1 MLFKHFI
8 LFIFLLFFAGFS
20 HSQEITVVDRLT
32 QERIPGVKVF
42 CKSSDQ
48 KVIANS
54 EGRFRLEPFKG
65 CDTIQIIY
73 PNYVVAEY
81 AYSDI
86 RNIVTVELEEVQLNV
101 EGIEVSAYRWGAD
114 VHEIPNRVTPIDVK
128 NVTLENPQTTADLL
142 ASSGYVY
149 VQKSQFGG
157 GSPQLRG
164 YGTNRVMLVV
174 DGVRMNNAIFRSGN
188 LQNVIVIDPLSLSDV
203 EILYGPGSTMFGSDA
218 IGGVMEFDTKKAL
231 YAPDSTREFV
241 QTNLFSRFNSASN
254 EITGHADFSYGNS
267 RFASATAVTYS
278 LFGDLTAGANGDSA
292 FLRPTYQSGDQTL
305 VNPIPQQQ
313 RNSGYDQFNALQ
325 KFSFRPKEGIDW
337 EYGFLYSTNFQDV
350 PRYDRLI
357 EDADEDGELDY
368 EQWYYG
374 PQEWMMHRLAFKSS
388 IKHKMYDNMRVV
400 GAYQMFKESRNDRR
414 MGSDNIRRQFERV
427 DAFSI
432 NWDLEKELGDRTDF
446 LYGIES
452 VVNTVGSEAYRQYD
466 DNSLVTINPRYP
478 DGSLW
483 QTHGVYANIKHHL
496 NENWIANAG
505 VRLAMFG
512 ANAKFDTT
520 LFAYPVTETNLLK
533 VAPSGGVGIV
543 YRPSVKTKWYF
554 NASTGFRAP
563 NIDDLGKVFDSEPG
577 TVVVPNPDLTAE
589 HVFSGET
596 GLVKVIGARLK
607 LDLAVYATYLQNAMI
622 REAFQFNGQD
632 SIIYEGVP
640 SQVLAIQNES
650 HGYTYGTQIGLEW
663 AIVKGLTF
671 ASTFSFQRGFTFIE
685 DSASY
690 FPKSQVAPTFG
701 RVSLRYK
708 TRQLRAEVY
717 WVYNGEVSHERF
729 PLTERNELIYALDD
743 QGRVYAPAW
752 NTLNAKAS
760 FFFNKHVS
768 MTLGIENITN
778 QLYRTYGSGIS
789 ASGRSIIYSVKVSF

>member
-1 MLFKHFI
+1 MLVKKFLIFI
-8 LFIFLLFFAGFS
+8 AAILISGWS
-20 HSQEITVVDRLT
+20 ISQEITVVDRLT

-48 KVIANS
+48 RLIANS

-73 PNYVVAEY
+73 PNYVVEEY
-81 AYSDI
+81 AYSDL
-86 RNIVTVELEEVQLNV
+86 RKIVTVELEEVQLNV
-101 EGIEVSAYRWGAD
+101 AGIEVSAYRWEYD

-203 EILYGPGSTMFGSDA
+203 EVLYGPGSVMFGSDA
-218 IGGVMEFDTKKAL
+218 IGGVMEFDTKKAV
-231 YAPDSTREFV
+231 YAPDSTREFI

-254 EITGHADFSYGNS
+254 EITGHADFSYGSS
-267 RFASATAVTYS
+267 RFAATTAVTYS
-278 LFGDLTAGANGDSA
+278 MFGDLTTGIQGDSA
-292 FLRPTYQSGDQTL
+292 FLRPTYQMGDQT
-305 VNPIPQQQ
+305 VINPNPRRQI
-313 RNSGYDQFNALQ
+313 NSGYDQFNALQ
-325 KFSFRPKEGIDW
+325 KFSFRPKEGVDW

-350 PRYDRLI
+350 PRYDRLV
-357 EDADEDGELDY
+357 EDADEDGELDF
-368 EQWYYG
+368 EEWYYG
-374 PQEWMMHRLAFKSS
+374 PQEWMMHRVAYKSAL
-388 IKHKMYDNMRVV
+388 KHRVYDNIRLV
-400 GAYQMFKESRNDRR
+400 GAYQLFKESRHDRR

-427 DAFSI
+427 DAYSF
-432 NWDLEKELGDRTDF
+432 NLDLEKELGERTDF
-446 LYGIES
+446 FYGLEA
-452 VVNTVGSEAYRQYD
+452 VLNKVGSNAYREFD
-466 DNSLVTINPRYP
+466 DNSQVTINPRYP
-478 DGSLW
+478 DGAIW
-483 QTHGVYANIKHHL
+483 QTHGVYANVKHHV

-505 VRLAMFG
+505 LRIAMFG
-512 ANAKFDTT
+512 AQATFDTT
-520 LFAYPVTETNLLK
+520 LFAYPVTKTNLFK
-533 VAPSGGVGIV
+533 MAPSGGAGIV

-577 TVVVPNPDLTAE
+577 TVVVPNPNLSAE

-596 GLVKVIGARLK
+596 GLVKVFGGRVK
-607 LDLAVYATYLQNAMI
+607 LDIAIYGTYLQNAMV

-632 SIIYEGVP
+632 SILYEGVQ

-650 HGYTYGTQIGLEW
+650 HGYTYGTQIGLDW

-671 ASTFSFQRGFTFIE
+671 ASTFSFQRGFVYIE
-685 DSASY
+685 DSTAY
-690 FPKSQVAPTFG
+690 FPKAQVAPTFG

-717 WVYNGEVSHERF
+717 WVYNGEVTHDRF
-729 PLTERNELIYALDD
+729 PLSERNEVIYALDD
-743 QGRVYAPAW
+743 QGRVYTPSW

-760 FFFNKHVS
+760 YFFNKHLS
-768 MTLGIENITN
+768 MTIGVENITN
-778 QLYRTYGSGIS
+778 QLYRTFGSGIT
-789 ASGRSIIYSVKVSF
+789 AAGRSFIGSVKVTF